1 MGYKK
6 YNKIFQYTKDG
17 RLIKVWNGRK
27 ELLTSSFRMKAV
39 YDCINGVNKSGD
51 GFVWTTVSQEV
62 SYTRKTSGKQVSVYN
77 EKGNLIKTFN
87 SVIDCSQYLKCSAKT
102 LSSCLCNKKPYKNIT
117 VYFGKEEHVK
127 VLKSLRGI
135 KYVPK
140 FSSEE
145 ILNIVGNYQVDNGKY
160 YLYRHIRLD
169 KNEVFYVGIGTKN
182 WNTNLV
188 NIKREIEYSRAY
200 SKTNRTFQWKNIVN
214 LNKDFIIEI
223 LLESDNYAFI
233 KKKEVEF
240 ITLYGRKDLGKG
252 TLCNMTNGGDGRGMI
267 ISERTRMKR
276 RKNVFTYSRTTGA
289 YIGKYT
295 SVKEAATKLNIST
308 TTISSCLTGRLKF
321 IKDFIFKSV
330 YEGESVMPIQNRNE
344 IQKFKIKLNKDQF
357 SGNMTPEQI
366 EDIARDLGFYDSG
379 NIKQL

>member
-117 VYFGKEEHVK
+117 VCFGKEEHVK

-145 ILNIVGNYQVDNGKY
+145 ILNLVGNYQVDNGKH
-160 YLYRHIRLD
+160 YLYRHVRLD
-169 KNEVFYVGIGTKN
+169 KNEVFYVGIGTKS

-188 NIKREIEYSRAY
+188 TIKKEIEYSRAY
-200 SKTNRTFQWKNIVN
+200 SKTNRTFQWSNIVR
-214 LNKDFIIEI
+214 LNKGYSIEI
-223 LLESDNYAFI
+223 IMESDNYGFI
-233 KKKEVEF
+233 KKKEIEF
-240 ITLYGRKDLGKG
+240 IALYGRRDLGKG
-252 TLCNMTNGGDGRGMI
+252 TLCNMTNGGEGQERI
-267 ISERTRMKR
+267 TSEKTRAKR
-276 RKNVFTYSRTTGA
+276 RKNVFTYSRTTG
-289 YIGKYT
+289 IFIEKYA
-295 SVKEAATKLNIST
+295 SVKEASVKLNIRN
-308 TTISSCLTGRLKF
+308 TTISSCMTGRLKF
-321 IKDFIFKSV
+321 IKDYIFKPI
-330 YEGESVMPIQNRNE
+330 YEGETVAPIQNRNE
-344 IQKFKIKLNKDQF
+344 IQNQTK
-357 SGNMTPEQI
+357 
-366 EDIARDLGFYDSG
+366 
-379 NIKQL
+379 